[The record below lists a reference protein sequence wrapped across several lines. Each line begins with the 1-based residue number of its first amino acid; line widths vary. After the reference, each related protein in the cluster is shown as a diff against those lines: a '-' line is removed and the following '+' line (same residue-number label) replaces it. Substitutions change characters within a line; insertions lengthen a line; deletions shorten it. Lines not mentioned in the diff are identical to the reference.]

1 MLSNFTLLN
10 GSEPNSLVT
19 QLPSIEHTQLT
30 AEPINTTQYWMGASG
45 VILSIAVLLRV
56 LLPVMLRRK

>member
-1 MLSNFTLLN
+1 MLPNFTLQSS
-10 GSEPNSLVT
+10 SEQNT
-19 QLPSIEHTQLT
+19 RIAQLPIERTQPT
-30 AEPINTTQYWMGASG
+30 AEPTNTIQYWMGASG